1 MYDEGDKNSGRP
13 ARKKAQSIVL
23 DAAYAGVGGKKATAA
38 VREAA
43 DLLKGQSG
51 LTTEAKV
58 DKLKSARKALK
69 VATASDKVDA
79 EVKAQLETARQH
91 LKKAIKVYA

>member
-1 MYDEGDKNSGRP
+1 VYDEGDTTSGRP
-13 ARKKAQSIVL
+13 DRKKAQSIVL

-69 VATASDKVDA
+69 VATASEKVDD
-79 EVKAQLETARQH
+79 ETKARLEEARQH
-91 LKKAIKVYA
+91 LKKALKVYA